1 MRAYERLLKYVKIH
15 TTSDE
20 DSTTVPSTSR
30 QFDLARLLVDELHD
44 LGVMNA
50 KVDDKCYVYASI
62 AATAGCENKR
72 SIGFIAHM
80 DTAPDF
86 SGENVNPIVEENYD
100 GEDVI
105 LGTSGR
111 IIKVADFP
119 HLKSLKGRTLIHTD
133 GTTLLGADDKSGV
146 AEIMTFM
153 EELLS
158 SGEPHGKI
166 CIAFTPDEEIGAGA
180 DHFDVEYFGADFAY
194 TVDGGAENAVEY
206 ENFNAASAQVKF
218 NGVNIQSN
226 ELFKESSKK
235 TSKNNTI
242 NKNNY
247 NYIKRS
253 KINLLKKQ
261 YIQTEISKE
270 SISSNNSKPTTPLFI
285 YNNLNKNIPKRI
297 HNIKKINISNDIG
310 IKYPKIKQHIKSKKY
325 MVITESEKN
334 MKNENDINYIN
345 KLNRRTCSSNKQNI
359 KTKIKNTIDNI
370 FVELSKNNEE
380 NQDILDKF
388 NNLIKDVKN
397 IQKVIKH
404 KKASIFKK

>member
-1 MRAYERLLKYVKIH
+1 MSQKKSKIKSKNVTLLFNRNLNMFPDDFFVTKNKKFIILKNSIQEENAKNGKNNEEYCAGRSN
-15 TTSDE
+15 TTSNFRKSIKKLSNIIQYENICNRNKNFAFKQRD
-20 DSTTVPSTSR
+20 
-30 QFDLARLLVDELHD
+30 ARS
-44 LGVMNA
+44 
-50 KVDDKCYVYASI
+50 K
-62 AATAGCENKR
+62 
-72 SIGFIAHM
+72 FIK
-80 DTAPDF
+80 
-86 SGENVNPIVEENYD
+86 S
-100 GEDVI
+100 
-105 LGTSGR
+105 
-111 IIKVADFP
+111 
-119 HLKSLKGRTLIHTD
+119 KSLSDL
-133 GTTLLGADDKSGV
+133 DDQENQNGQFLCKS
-146 AEIMTFM
+146 I
-153 EELLS
+153 LS
-158 SGEPHGKI
+158 KKKI
-166 CIAFTPDEEIGAGA
+166 NNNKKYYMNI
-180 DHFDVEYFGADFAY
+180 Y
-194 TVDGGAENAVEY
+194 N
-206 ENFNAASAQVKF
+206 NNKF

-247 NYIKRS
+247 NYIKSS

-270 SISSNNSKPTTPLFI
+270 SISSNNSKPTTPSFV

-345 KLNRRTCSSNKQNI
+345 KLNRRTCCSSNKQNI